1 MLYQLCLF
9 FSSDLSICVLCPL
22 FHWSIYT
29 SACEIKK
36 KPYPLYDSFQTFC
49 LSFNLVYDMFC
60 YMENFYFYV
69 VKSVNLFIMVYA
81 FHIMPQ
87 KASGTM
93 RL

>member
-1 MLYQLCLF
+1 MIFLF
-9 FSSDLSICVLCPL
+9 VSFVHFSIGVFIILLI
-22 FHWSIYT
+22 
-29 SACEIKK
+29 ACEIKK

-49 LSFNLVYDMFC
+49 FSFNLVYDMFC